1 MIKRLAA
8 AIALLALL
16 AFGVH
21 RADSDR
27 LLIDLT
33 AERSLTLSATT
44 RDVIGSTE
52 GEVEITAFIG
62 RDEPGRVEAVAL
74 LDRYRRLDAD
84 VRTEVVDPREAPG
97 EATRV
102 GVDPSLGNVA
112 VRIGDEVEVASAVT
126 EQDVTSAV
134 ARLLRDDEVEV
145 CVTTGHGETAVATD
159 VLEAGGFALRPIDLL
174 ADPDV
179 PATCGVVLLA
189 SPSEPLG
196 PALPALRSWVD
207 GARSLLVL
215 ADPASSVDLDDLLDG
230 YGLGVRRG
238 LVLEGDPEAVIGG
251 DEAAP
256 IVRRY
261 SSANPVVRRLPP
273 TYLPG
278 VQEVVVD
285 EEAEGG
291 GLTVSR
297 LADTSELS
305 YLETEPLSPSF
316 DPDADVSGPVTVA
329 GAADRSE
336 LAAEGI
342 LRSRLVVVGDVDFA
356 TPTYVDAAANARFLL
371 QAVGW
376 LAQDEAIVPLSANL
390 PSDRPLRL
398 TDARVAYARV
408 LGIGIVP
415 SLLLLGGALVWAA
428 RRRS

>member
-1 MIKRLAA
+1 MTKRV
-8 AIALLALL
+8 ALTVAWLALL
-16 AFGVH
+16 AVGVF
-21 RADSDR
+21 RADREGSI
-27 LLIDLT
+27 IDLT
-33 AERSLTLSATT
+33 AEQSLTLSATT
-44 RDVIGSTE
+44 RDVIASTD
-52 GEVEITAFIG
+52 GEVEITAYVG

-74 LDRYRRLDAD
+74 LDRYRRLDPD
-84 VRTEVVDPREAPG
+84 VRAEVVDPQESPG
-97 EATRV
+97 EVART
-102 GVDPSLGNVA
+102 GVYPALGNVA
-112 VRIGDEVEVASAVT
+112 VRVGDEIEPAAAVT

-134 ARLLRDDEVEV
+134 ARLLRDEPPEV
-145 CVTTGHGETAVATD
+145 CVATGHGETAVATD
-159 VLEAGGFALRPIDLL
+159 VLETGGFAVTSIDLL
-174 ADPDV
+174 ADPEV
-179 PATCGVVLLA
+179 PATCVVVLLA
-189 SPSEPLG
+189 SPTEPLG
-196 PALPALRSWVD
+196 PALGSLREWVD
-207 GARSLLVL
+207 ADHSLLLL
-215 ADPASSVDLDDLLDG
+215 ADPASGVDLGDLLDG
-230 YGLGVRRG
+230 YGLGIRRG
-238 LVLEGDPEAVIGG
+238 VVLEGDPDSVIAG

-285 EEAEGG
+285 EAAEGD

-297 LADTSELS
+297 LADTSDAS
-305 YLETEPLSPSF
+305 YLETEPLAASF
-316 DPDADVSGPVTVA
+316 DPDDDVGGPITVA

-356 TPTYVDAAANARFLL
+356 TSAYVDAAANARFLL

-376 LAQDEAIVPLSANL
+376 LSQDEAIVPLSSNL

-415 SLLLLGGALVWAA
+415 GLLLLGGAAVWAA